1 MVYTEIILGTNIV
14 CGQSTEILTSN
25 LAIYVLTTKFWKFKL
40 RTWQSY
46 SLCFLCGE
54 SRPCL
59 SSVWR
64 RNRSKYN
71 IIFFCIY
78 FD

>member
-1 MVYTEIILGTNIV
+1 V
-14 CGQSTEILTSN
+14 CGQSTEISLSH
-25 LAIYVLTTKFWKFKL
+25 LATYVLTTKFWKFNF

-46 SLCFLCGE
+46 SLCVLCVE

-64 RNRSKYN
+64 RNSAKYN
-71 IIFFCIY
+71 TILFCIY

>member
-1 MVYTEIILGTNIV
+1 MVYTEIILGTSIV
-14 CGQSTEILTSN
+14 WGQSTEILTSN
-25 LAIYVLTTKFWKFKL
+25 LATYVLTTKFWKFNL

-46 SLCFLCGE
+46 SLCVLCGE

-64 RNRSKYN
+64 RNSTNYN
-71 IIFFCIY
+71 TNFFCI
-78 FD
+78 